1 MMREVMPMSAH
12 YWTGRLE
19 TTRTTIALPTTLLER
34 VNEAIDRGVLPNRNM
49 AIAAALEAF
58 LDEIE
63 RQEIDR
69 QFAAMGEDLP
79 YQQLNEELVEAFADA
94 DWQALLS
101 GEAEQ
106 QGRG

>member
-1 MMREVMPMSAH
+1 MGAH
-12 YWTGRLE
+12 YWIGRLE
-19 TTRTTIALPTTLLER
+19 TTRTTIALPTSLLER
-34 VNEAIDRGVLPNRNM
+34 VNAAIDRGVLPNRNV
-49 AIAAALEAF
+49 AIAAALEAY
-58 LDEIE
+58 LDGME

-79 YQQLNEELVEAFADA
+79 YRQLNEELAEAFADA

-106 QGRG
+106 GRG